1 MAPIWSEDMN
11 RRDWLAVCGAM
22 ASAGLTLTAAA
33 QQETAADT
41 AAERNRQFWNNAFAN
56 QGLNTAPNR
65 FLASVAEQPAA
76 TAGEALDIGMGL
88 GRNALYLAQQHWRV
102 TGVDVSD
109 VAIARATEEAARRKV
124 ALTPIRQ
131 AIETFDLGRSRWQLV
146 CEMYMHRLDDAAEA
160 TRVAA
165 SLTSGGLLVVEGFHD
180 DVNIVTPFGGR
191 LGYRPNQLVQALTP
205 ALRVL
210 HYEEVVDFPDWG
222 NEGQK
227 VPLVR
232 LLARKP

>member
-65 FLASVAEQPAA
+65 FLASVAERPAA

-124 ALTPIRQ
+124 AMTTIRQ
-131 AIETFDLGRSRWQLV
+131 AIETFDLGRSRWHLV

-165 SLTSGGLLVVEGFHD
+165 SLTSDGLLVVEGFHD

-191 LGYRPNQLVQALTP
+191 LGYRPNQLLQVLTP
-205 ALRVL
+205 VLRVL

-232 LLARKP
+232 LLARKS